1 MNDVAELKAKLAE
14 KKTELEGLV
23 NEANARIAFLN
34 GQVAMLQ
41 ELVDSATTSNAT
53 EAADADVESA

>member
-1 MNDVAELKAKLAE
+1 MNDVTELKAKLAE
-14 KKTELEGLV
+14 KKGELEALI

-41 ELVDSATTSNAT
+41 ELVDGATASDVE
-53 EAADADVESA
+53 EAADADVGAA